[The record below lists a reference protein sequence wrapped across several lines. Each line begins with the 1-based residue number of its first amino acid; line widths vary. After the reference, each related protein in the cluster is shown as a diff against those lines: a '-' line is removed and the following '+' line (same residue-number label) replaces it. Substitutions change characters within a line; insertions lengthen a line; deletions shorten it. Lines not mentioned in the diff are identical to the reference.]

1 MRPKEATPTSRLI
14 AFLISGFIK
23 ALSLTLRYDDSQAR
37 ARVNELGNQPI
48 IVAFWHNRLALSPS
62 LYRRLVIRRFPS
74 HRVAALVSAS
84 RDGAMLAEI
93 LKCFQIQ
100 PVRGSS
106 SRRGAQ
112 ALKELVHWAKDGW
125 DLAITPDGPRGPCYK
140 IQEGVIAA
148 AQLSGHP
155 LLPVSY
161 QLSSKLQT
169 KSWDRFQIPLP
180 FSKCTV
186 MVGAPILVP
195 RKMNDKERQAIKERL
210 QRELDSITFD

>member
-1 MRPKEATPTSRLI
+1 MRPKEATFTSRLI
-14 AFLISGFIK
+14 AFLISGLIK
-23 ALSLTLRYDDSQAR
+23 ALSLTLRYDDSQAHPK
-37 ARVNELGNQPI
+37 VKELGNRPFI
-48 IVAFWHNRLALSPS
+48 IAIWHNRLALSLS
-62 LYRRLVIRRFPS
+62 LYRRLVVRRFPS
-74 HRVAALVSAS
+74 HRMAALVSAS

-93 LKCFQIQ
+93 LKCFQVQ

-161 QLSSKLQT
+161 RLSAKYQT

-186 MVGAPILVP
+186 MVGNPILVP
-195 RKMNDKERQAIKERL
+195 RKMDDMERQAIKEQL
-210 QRELDSITFD
+210 QRELDSLTVD

>member
-1 MRPKEATPTSRLI
+1 
-14 AFLISGFIK
+14 
-23 ALSLTLRYDDSQAR
+23 
-37 ARVNELGNQPI
+37 
-48 IVAFWHNRLALSPS
+48 
-62 LYRRLVIRRFPS
+62 
-74 HRVAALVSAS
+74 
-84 RDGAMLAEI
+84 MLAEI
-93 LKCFQIQ
+93 LKSFQAQ

-155 LLPVSY
+155 LVPVSY
-161 QLSSKLQT
+161 RLNSKIQA

-186 MVGAPILVP
+186 MIGAPISVP
-195 RKMNDKERQAIKERL
+195 RKMDDKERQAIKERL
-210 QRELDSITFD
+210 QREMDSLTID

>member
-14 AFLISGFIK
+14 AFLISVAIK
-23 ALSLTLRYDDSQAR
+23 AISLTLRYDDSKAQL
-37 ARVNELGNQPI
+37 RVKELGSQPLI
-48 IVAFWHNRLALSPS
+48 FTIWHNRLALSPS
-62 LYRRLVIRRFPS
+62 LYRRLFVRRCPS
-74 HRVAALVSAS
+74 RRAATLVSAS

-93 LKCFQIQ
+93 LKSFHAQ

-125 DLAITPDGPRGPCYK
+125 DIAITPDGPRGPRYK

-155 LLPVSY
+155 ILPVSY
-161 QLSSKLQT
+161 RLSSKIQT
-169 KSWDRFQIPLP
+169 HSWDRFQIPLP

-186 MVGAPILVP
+186 MIGAPISVP
-195 RKMNDKERQAIKERL
+195 RRMDDKERQTIKERV
-210 QRELDSITFD
+210 QREMDSLTFD

>member
-14 AFLISGFIK
+14 AFLISGAIK
-23 ALSLTLRYDDSQAR
+23 AVSLTLRYDDSKAQLQ
-37 ARVNELGNQPI
+37 VKELGSQPVI
-48 IVAFWHNRLALSPS
+48 IAVWHNRLALSPS
-62 LYRRLVIRRFPS
+62 LYRRLVTRQFPS
-74 HRVAALVSAS
+74 RRVAALVSAS

-93 LKCFQIQ
+93 LKCFQVK

-148 AQLSGHP
+148 AQLSGRP

-161 QLSSKLQT
+161 RLSSKLQT

-186 MVGAPILVP
+186 MVGTPISVP
-195 RKMNDKERQAIKERL
+195 RKMDDKERQSIKERL
-210 QRELDSITFD
+210 QGELDSLTID

>member
-1 MRPKEATPTSRLI
+1 MRPKEATLTSRLI
-14 AFLISGFIK
+14 AFLISGAIK
-23 ALSLTLRYDDSQAR
+23 AVSLTIRYDDSKAQL
-37 ARVNELGNQPI
+37 RVKEIGSQPVI
-48 IVAFWHNRLALSPS
+48 IVVWHNRLALSPS
-62 LYRRLVIRRFPS
+62 LYRRLFVRRVPS
-74 HRVAALVSAS
+74 RRAAVLVSAS

-93 LKCFQIQ
+93 LKSFHAQ

-155 LLPVSY
+155 LVPVSY
-161 QLSSKLQT
+161 RLNSKIQA

-186 MVGAPILVP
+186 MIGAPISVP
-195 RKMNDKERQAIKERL
+195 RKMDDKERQAIKERL
-210 QRELDSITFD
+210 QREMDSLTFD